1 MKHNF
6 LNGLFL
12 NLVGMIS
19 SVTFAGGIE
28 CRTCPCPEGFNYIP
42 KSNCNIMTPG
52 QFARK
57 VVEVFK
63 AGAFQMKPHTI

>member
-6 LNGLFL
+6 LKGLFL
-12 NLVGMIS
+12 NLVGSIS

-42 KSNCNIMTPG
+42 KSDCHIMTPG
-52 QFARK
+52 LFLQEK
-57 VVEVFK
+57 W
-63 AGAFQMKPHTI
+63 